1 MPIGVNVVLKN
12 NNNNNKTQNKTDEK
26 KNTHEKPINLI
37 KLCQGARGICE
48 RPKMSTT
55 VRICL
60 KHKSEM

>member
-1 MPIGVNVVLKN
+1 MWFS
-12 NNNNNKTQNKTDEK
+12 KTTTTTKHKTKQMKK
-26 KNTHEKPINLI
+26 KNTYEKPINLI

-48 RPKMSTT
+48 RPKMSTA